1 MSAHTP
7 GPWKV
12 VDGGRFGFDVFI
24 TTESRI
30 NSHHGEICSMEIE
43 FTGPHGVEQRANARL
58 IALAPEMLAAL
69 EEINNV
75 ALGQPYAG
83 CTCGE
88 IARAILAK
96 VKGEVS

>member
-7 GPWKV
+7 GPWKRI
-12 VDGGRFGFDVFI
+12 GR
-24 TTESRI
+24 TTVS
-30 NSHHGEICSMEIE
+30 ND
-43 FTGPHGVEQRANARL
+43 EQTIGIADIRAFSISTEEAEANANL

-88 IARAILAK
+88 IARAILVK
-96 VKGEVS
+96 VKGEAS

>member
-7 GPWKV
+7 GPWLVANGNQIRSEKDQIAKV
-12 VDGGRFGFDVFI
+12 WMMRC
-24 TTESRI
+24 
-30 NSHHGEICSMEIE
+30 GEGS
-43 FTGPHGVEQRANARL
+43 ANANL

-96 VKGEVS
+96 LKGEASCTASSSQS